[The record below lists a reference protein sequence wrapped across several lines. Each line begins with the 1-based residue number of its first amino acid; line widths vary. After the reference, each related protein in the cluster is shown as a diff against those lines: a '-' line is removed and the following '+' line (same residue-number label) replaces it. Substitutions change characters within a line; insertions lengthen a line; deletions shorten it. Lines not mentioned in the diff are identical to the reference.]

1 MTSRLNGPQVGDLV
15 PKSGIYTNP
24 GIITDRK
31 EDGTVSVDTDP
42 MAINKY
48 HRYTNTTGLSEPE
61 KTKFNGILDEIYQA
75 RDSDVDK
82 INDIQ
87 VEIDKLKTD
96 PANRNVVQYLRNQQS
111 FLIRKAQGLPR
122 TYNTDGDKIR

>member
-1 MTSRLNGPQVGDLV
+1 MSSRLNGPQVGDLV

-24 GIITDRK
+24 GVITDRK

-48 HRYTNTTGLSEPE
+48 HRYTNTSGLSEPE
-61 KTKFNGILDEIYQA
+61 KDKFNGILDEIYQA

>member
-1 MTSRLNGPQVGDLV
+1 MTSRLSGPQVGDLV

-61 KTKFNGILDEIYQA
+61 KDKFNGILDEIYQA